1 VARRKGLE
9 DSVVVRGLGSIL
21 MTHGQRTPRVYVLF
35 HGFTDVPTQFEVV
48 GKALFSDG
56 ANVYIPRLPHHGERV
71 APVRALGR
79 VHGDELAAFGDSS
92 VDIAR
97 ALGDSV
103 VVVGLSAGGVI
114 AGWIAQTRS
123 DVRRVVLIA
132 PAIGAGRVSDDDA
145 LALVM
150 IASRL
155 PDVRRTN
162 APIDSTTPE
171 YLQGIS
177 TRGLAEILKL
187 GHRVRED
194 AGGKPP
200 GVKDIAFLLSER
212 DQTVSEAAS
221 LDLAQRWFDRGA
233 AVSVFRFPN
242 SVGLPHNI
250 MEIGA
255 RGGNPDVAF
264 PVVEALARSLPPPP
278 SAELQPIPCRGWR
291 CTLRRLTR

>member
-1 VARRKGLE
+1 MARRKGLE

-48 GKALFSDG
+48 GKALFDDG

-123 DVRRVVLIA
+123 DVRRAVLIA

-162 APIDSTTPE
+162 APTDSTTPE

-177 TRGLAEILKL
+177 TTRFGRDTQARSPRSRGRRRQAARRQ
-187 GHRVRED
+187 GHCVSPQRTRSNRERVGIARPRAALVRPRSGRLRIPISECD
-194 AGGKPP
+194 RTTTQHP
-200 GVKDIAFLLSER
+200 GN
-212 DQTVSEAAS
+212 Q
-221 LDLAQRWFDRGA
+221 
-233 AVSVFRFPN
+233 
-242 SVGLPHNI
+242 
-250 MEIGA
+250 GA
-255 RGGNPDVAF
+255 RR
-264 PVVEALARSLPPPP
+264 ES
-278 SAELQPIPCRGWR
+278 
-291 CTLRRLTR
+291 